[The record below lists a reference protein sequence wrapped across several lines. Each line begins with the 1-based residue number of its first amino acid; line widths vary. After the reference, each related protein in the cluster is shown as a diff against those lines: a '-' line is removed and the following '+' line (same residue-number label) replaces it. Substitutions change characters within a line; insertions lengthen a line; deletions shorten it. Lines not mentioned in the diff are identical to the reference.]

1 MALDFHY
8 NHPQSKLSHA
18 TFAWVPIP
26 RSTSWHYISASI
38 SVQYNINTTTSLY
51 GICTITM
58 GSVHLESWVK
68 QQYKEI
74 GFGKGGGGPFI
85 GKPALK
91 QKLISRYPMHKE
103 RIRQLV
109 NA

>member
-1 MALDFHY
+1 MA
-8 NHPQSKLSHA
+8 
-18 TFAWVPIP
+18 
-26 RSTSWHYISASI
+26 
-38 SVQYNINTTTSLY
+38 
-51 GICTITM
+51 
-58 GSVHLESWVK
+58 VHLESWVT

-74 GFGKGGGGPFI
+74 GFGNNGGPFI
-85 GKPALK
+85 GKAALK